1 MLKQTCFDTC
11 GTSFRGTKTHRQIKT
26 ASIHGN
32 FIQMQN
38 SKLDLFK
45 SSLPSLDS
53 FLVKLQLKLEA
64 SLPASSPILKL
75 STKDRQDM
83 LAWLDIQRNSEVLAK
98 TDKKIAEKL
107 RNQRLTEKAA
117 KQVSQLTQFRN
128 ARAFRF

>member
-1 MLKQTCFDTC
+1 MVLYQD
-11 GTSFRGTKTHRQIKT
+11 
-26 ASIHGN
+26 A
-32 FIQMQN
+32 
-38 SKLDLFK
+38 
-45 SSLPSLDS
+45 SLDS
-53 FLVKLQLKLEA
+53 FLVELQLKLEA

>member
-1 MLKQTCFDTC
+1 MDYFRADIGATLPPYLTLVLLNTLV
-11 GTSFRGTKTHRQIKT
+11 SFIFFTY
-26 ASIHGN
+26 
-32 FIQMQN
+32 
-38 SKLDLFK
+38 LF
-45 SSLPSLDS
+45 
-53 FLVKLQLKLEA
+53 FVQLKLEA

-117 KQVSQLTQFRN
+117 KQV
-128 ARAFRF
+128 